1 MKNTLAVFFLS
12 LLAVTAVHA
21 QGPAY
26 PYSVALAFTASTG
39 TVTGYNM
46 YRAPYTTSCGAFTKL
61 NTTPFTATS
70 YTDSNPPQGGYC
82 YAATALAGTVESG
95 LSNVDSN
102 IQIPPPPPTGL
113 GATVATLHG
122 VETEQFTW
130 VQSKGAVNTNQL
142 YCRPTATGPM
152 TDVVNISKP
161 AVGVSLTTFTKGTH
175 YCVVTATGPHGQSGP
190 SNQTALTVN

>member
-1 MKNTLAVFFLS
+1 MKTMFAVFFLS
-12 LLAVTAVHA
+12 LLAVTAVA

-26 PYSVALAFTASTG
+26 PYSVTLSFTASTG

-70 YTDSNPPQGGYC
+70 YTDNNPAQAGYC
-82 YAATALAGTVESG
+82 YAATSLDGTLESG
-95 LSNVDSN
+95 LSNVVSN

-113 GATVATLHG
+113 GATVATVHG
-122 VETEQFTW
+122 VTTEQFTW
-130 VQSKGAVNTNQL
+130 VQSKGTVNTNQL
-142 YCRPTATGPM
+142 YCRPAPTGTF
-152 TDVVNISKP
+152 TDVLNTSKP

-190 SNQTALTVN
+190 SNQVALTVN